1 MYYQNYM
8 QTQQVNKKL
17 LAQNQQLKKNI
28 EDLVAENDKN
38 REAAEDVAENK
49 QRVTSLTTQNNQLMS
64 NMQRAVQA
72 IKELKMKID
81 LAQQQNQMYEDDLK
95 HTKELLRT
103 EREQFGTV
111 PREDWEKLLNSK
123 QQIID
128 ELQ

>member
-38 REAAEDVAENK
+38 REAAEDVAESK

-81 LAQQQNQMYEDDLK
+81 LVQQQN
-95 HTKELLRT
+95 
-103 EREQFGTV
+103 
-111 PREDWEKLLNSK
+111 
-123 QQIID
+123 
-128 ELQ
+128 